1 METLINSI
9 PQINLWEEKNL
20 IEPKKNFV
28 NKIELEPIDSTK
40 NIKIELE
47 KNACEDIGN
56 KLNWKKKCP
65 NCGYDAFYTT
75 EEGLKR
81 SIRDNRNCLKCNS
94 HKKDRY
100 VEMKF
105 GTLTVIKQ
113 YSTYSKYGKIV
124 KVDYKCDCGYIGI
137 NKRIGSI
144 KRQKM
149 CLQCKKKNG
158 FKIKN
163 IGRSALNYL
172 YNDYKS
178 SAEKRKYEFKLTLEE
193 FEILTKNNCHYC

>member
-1 METLINSI
+1 
-9 PQINLWEEKNL
+9 
-20 IEPKKNFV
+20 
-28 NKIELEPIDSTK
+28 
-40 NIKIELE
+40 
-47 KNACEDIGN
+47 
-56 KLNWKKKCP
+56 
-65 NCGYDAFYTT
+65 
-75 EEGLKR
+75 
-81 SIRDNRNCLKCNS
+81 
-94 HKKDRY
+94 
-100 VEMKF
+100 MKF

-193 FEILTKNNCHYC
+193 FEILTKNNCHYCGELPKNIKKARKGKEVYVYNGIDREDNLRGYTRKFGFVL